1 MAKYVLR
8 RILLTLPTLVAVLI
22 ICFALTRLSG
32 DPADLML
39 PIDVSDDAR
48 ATFREV
54 HGLDKP
60 IVEQFMTFT
69 ANALRGDMGRSLRF
83 GEPSMQLVSER
94 LAATSELAA
103 AALSLSILIGIPLGV
118 IAAQRHNSWIDRL
131 IRDGIAVSQAV
142 PSFYVGILLMMV
154 FAVGLGML
162 PIGGRGGPAN
172 LIMPAL
178 TLASGLVPLIARV
191 TRSCMLDELRRDYVR
206 TARAKGVKESLIV
219 WKHTLRNACI
229 PLVTVIGLQI
239 GALMSGVVVTETV
252 FAWPGI
258 GRLAIQA
265 IYARD
270 FPVVQAVVLFFS
282 VVFILVNLM
291 VDVLYAAMDPRVG
304 YK

>member
-1 MAKYVLR
+1 MVNYILR
-8 RILLTLPTLVAVLI
+8 RILLTVPTLIAVLI
-22 ICFALTRLSG
+22 ICFGLTRISG

-48 ATFREV
+48 AAFRQT

-60 IVEQFMTFT
+60 IAEQFLTFT
-69 ANALRGDMGRSLRF
+69 VNALQGDMGRSLRF
-83 GEPSMQLVSER
+83 GEPSLQLVSER
-94 LAATSELAA
+94 LAATSELAL
-103 AALSLSILIGIPLGV
+103 AALGLSIAMGIPLGV
-118 IAAQRHNSWIDRL
+118 IAAQRYGSWPDRL
-131 IRDGIAVSQAV
+131 IRNGIAVSQAV

-154 FAVGLGML
+154 FAVGFGML
-162 PIGGRGGPAN
+162 PIGGRQGPAN
-172 LIMPAL
+172 LVLPAL

-191 TRSCMLDELRRDYVR
+191 TRSCMLDELGRDYIR
-206 TARAKGVKESLIV
+206 TARAKGVKETLIV
-219 WKHTLRNACI
+219 WKHSLRNACI
-229 PLVTVIGLQI
+229 PLVTVIGLQV

-282 VVFILVNLM
+282 VVFILVNLF
-291 VDVLYAAMDPRVG
+291 VDILYAVMDPRVG